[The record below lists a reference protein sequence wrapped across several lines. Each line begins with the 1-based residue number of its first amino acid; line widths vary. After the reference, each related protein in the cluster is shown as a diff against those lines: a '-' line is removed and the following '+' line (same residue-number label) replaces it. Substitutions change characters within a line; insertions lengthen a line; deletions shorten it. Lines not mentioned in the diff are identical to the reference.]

1 MAAQYKVN
9 DDHFLFYKSISVHY
23 LDDTKL
29 YYIYNNKTIKLYLY
43 SSRNESMSIL
53 AKEKIN
59 NFEDYYPLMKKL
71 KNNFIVN
78 CDKNSIDN
86 NLYDKDNINESKN
99 EKFSKITNKSDN
111 KIEFKN
117 TNNSNN
123 INESENLCVLNIE
136 ELDTMR
142 HTDIDIMTENDK
154 NYVDFVM
161 EFDFNCEYEYKSDID
176 IIQKD
181 IKYKEQDLNE
191 EKQIYIDVKPK
202 MIFFIHESYKINTN
216 YVTIGKYQYSVL
228 KTHPH
233 LKMPICQILSILNIS
248 NYTLLQLTGV
258 RIHPLTIIK
267 DISSTNKYV
276 IVNTSNRLYIN
287 KELKKI
293 GKTEGLRNLGNTC
306 FMNSSLQAILNCK
319 EFTDYFYS
327 CEFMSEKL
335 SYNYKMLVG
344 DRSCISSFFKSIGSF
359 INKYNDKEEQDAVEF
374 ITDFFDIIH
383 EELKIDMNQIS
394 EYISSDKNYLHNIIK
409 YSDHEFFDIN
419 NEFSNEKNSLIDE
432 SFRNKSEFSNNENIV
447 TNLSERNNIESNEFK
462 HTNNNED
469 LIFNNDSNKIEYS
482 NGNEITNIDD
492 NINCSY
498 LFYNLNKP
506 FHSILCD
513 PYDKW
518 KFENQSVVTD
528 LFFHKVK
535 SSIVCTNCDHHR
547 SIYEPC
553 LYLPLSV
560 PSCNLFHN
568 ILFFFDSPK
577 KIPLVCSLNEDMCI
591 YDLKQYL
598 IDEYNISKDIIVFN
612 SKYNLLE
619 GHFRLKN
626 IKEIIF
632 CYEIDLNRIEEYYWV
647 KISKKY
653 FLWHSY
659 VELMLLIRLR
669 NESNTKEHIYTEDN
683 DNIIVINNKMNENK
697 LTINSKKN
705 EFKSCEENSINL
717 KLSKNLCNEDFKK
730 EMNCKEK
737 SHLIENYRKKH
748 LKNIHKFD
756 EKQQILYKEN
766 ELTKFVRH
774 KCLISNKN
782 ITLYKNNILNNIKER
797 LIPFSNNAQNI
808 SNATLK
814 VDFLNTFLFNIP
826 ILRLST
832 SFSIFNKLMNINIQ
846 EYINMN
852 KLNVT
857 LTECINKFLEKEF
870 IFGDDKHLC
879 DSCNTYTIQY
889 KKLDLVG
896 LPKYLIIQLK
906 RFTFNNRFEKIN
918 TYVDFDL
925 DNILINN
932 VQYKVN
938 SIINHINSNSDR
950 SLGHYTVYVRK
961 DNWTLYNDESVR
973 EEDVKK
979 ENAYVL
985 ILERI

>member
-9 DDHFLFYKSISVHY
+9 DDHFLFYKSISLHY

-43 SSRNESMSIL
+43 SSRNESM
-53 AKEKIN
+53 
-59 NFEDYYPLMKKL
+59 KL

-86 NLYDKDNINESKN
+86 NLYDKDNIN
-99 EKFSKITNKSDN
+99 D
-111 KIEFKN
+111 
-117 TNNSNN
+117 NN

-161 EFDFNCEYEYKSDID
+161 EFDFNCEYEYKSDIG

-447 TNLSERNNIESNEFK
+447 TNLSERNNIEGNEFK
-462 HTNNNED
+462 HTNNNDD

-560 PSCNLFHN
+560 PSL
-568 ILFFFDSPK
+568 
-577 KIPLVCSLNEDMCI
+577 CSLNEDMCI

-612 SKYNLLE
+612 SKYNLL
-619 GHFRLKN
+619 
-626 IKEIIF
+626 
-632 CYEIDLNRIEEYYWV
+632 EEYYWV

-717 KLSKNLCNEDFKK
+717 KLSKNL
-730 EMNCKEK
+730 
-737 SHLIENYRKKH
+737 
-748 LKNIHKFD
+748 
-756 EKQQILYKEN
+756 
-766 ELTKFVRH
+766 
-774 KCLISNKN
+774 
-782 ITLYKNNILNNIKER
+782 
-797 LIPFSNNAQNI
+797 
-808 SNATLK
+808 
-814 VDFLNTFLFNIP
+814 
-826 ILRLST
+826 
-832 SFSIFNKLMNINIQ
+832 
-846 EYINMN
+846 
-852 KLNVT
+852 
-857 LTECINKFLEKEF
+857 
-870 IFGDDKHLC
+870 
-879 DSCNTYTIQY
+879 
-889 KKLDLVG
+889 
-896 LPKYLIIQLK
+896 
-906 RFTFNNRFEKIN
+906 
-918 TYVDFDL
+918 
-925 DNILINN
+925 
-932 VQYKVN
+932 
-938 SIINHINSNSDR
+938 
-950 SLGHYTVYVRK
+950 
-961 DNWTLYNDESVR
+961 
-973 EEDVKK
+973 
-979 ENAYVL
+979 
-985 ILERI
+985 